1 MELQKSNHS
10 FWNEWIKIFM
20 LLIIKLCQNN
30 DEFKKKKKN
39 KKSQLEHQEV
49 SVLN

>member
-30 DEFKKKKKN
+30 DEFKKKKK
-39 KKSQLEHQEV
+39 KQEV
-49 SVLN
+49 SIGTSGSVST